1 MMKFLSL
8 SFLVSLFI
16 CSGALAQ
23 EAAGPE
29 PAPVAAQPPAP
40 QDKAERDF
48 IPIKTFTAPGH
59 IHQPLIS
66 PDGKRII
73 YREKI
78 GEKNYL
84 TILTIDKDKEKKRLG
99 VPLRLNWYRW
109 AGNDRL
115 IFSVGNSFSFLG
127 TPILVPGLYS
137 YQLSTGDYEKLSDRN
152 QVLAGGT
159 VLHVDRYGRYIIMA
173 AQDSVRDYPSVFR
186 VHLTDKQVV
195 KIVDEQDRINEWVA
209 DGDGVIRMGLSFRGR
224 SMRVFYRRNDGEE
237 FDEIGRVKF
246 KGEEEDIETS
256 LYDIIKIVA
265 DSDEGYLLSNRDTGR
280 FALYKFNYAT
290 REFGEKI
297 FDHPD
302 NDVTDYQLNDDGSK
316 LLSVSYTDTRDRKAW
331 FDDKYKNYQSALEQ
345 AVPGQEVWIQSSS
358 DDDERMVIFTTSS
371 TDPGSYYL
379 FEPGAR
385 KLDRFGGINDSI
397 DPVQLS
403 PTKPVSYKARDGL
416 TIHAYLTL
424 PRSAPP
430 KMLPLIIFPHGGPF
444 GVRDTPDFNR
454 DVQFLADRGYAVL
467 QPNYR
472 GSSSYGEAFHLAG
485 EGEIGRKMQ
494 DDLDDGMDW
503 LVEQGIADRTRVCI
517 YGASYGGYAAIW
529 GLIRNPERYR
539 CGISYAGVTHW
550 KKQLRYSTKFF
561 RSRYRKELRD
571 VIRGDDDFDL
581 DAVSPAETIER
592 LQRPL
597 LVGQGKRDRVVPE
610 AQFDLLVKRAEKA
623 DIKLETKLYANDG
636 HDLVIR
642 KNQQDWYKTLESFL
656 RKYNPAF

>member
-29 PAPVAAQPPAP
+29 PAPVAAQPRAP

-517 YGASYGGYAAIW
+517 YGASPIGKSSCATAPNSSG
-529 GLIRNPERYR
+529 
-539 CGISYAGVTHW
+539 AGTA
-550 KKQLRYSTKFF
+550 KSCAT
-561 RSRYRKELRD
+561 
-571 VIRGDDDFDL
+571 
-581 DAVSPAETIER
+581 
-592 LQRPL
+592 
-597 LVGQGKRDRVVPE
+597 
-610 AQFDLLVKRAEKA
+610 
-623 DIKLETKLYANDG
+623 
-636 HDLVIR
+636 
-642 KNQQDWYKTLESFL
+642 
-656 RKYNPAF
+656 